1 MKKIYLLLAASF
13 SMAVSAFAEPLAIDP
28 AGTYQMKVTVEA
40 AAGGNIYAKA
50 FAGVDNSFIELAGPN
65 DVGEGVKLFQF
76 QEGTN
81 PFEGSYMKPY
91 GTLDAIDRILFTFP
105 WTNPGKFTVK
115 DIQILDAEGNNLMD
129 GVTLVS
135 IENTHIAAGVTASC
149 GLTAEGDGFSVELSA
164 QPTYG
169 WGAQFLLMIDKDN
182 AGTAVA
188 ETDAFEISASN
199 GTVCCDGDF
208 RIYDLAGV
216 EVTGQNGSLNGN
228 YIVVAN
234 GESVVVNVK

>member
-50 FAGVDNSFIELAGPN
+50 FAGDNNSFIELAGPN

-76 QEGTN
+76 EEGSN
-81 PFEGSYMKPY
+81 PFAGSYMKPY
-91 GTLDAIDRILFTFP
+91 GTLNAIDRILFTFP

-135 IENTHIAAGVTASC
+135 IENTHIAVGLTASC

-164 QPTYG
+164 QPR
-169 WGAQFLLMIDKDN
+169 M
-182 AGTAVA
+182 
-188 ETDAFEISASN
+188 
-199 GTVCCDGDF
+199 DGVHNS
-208 RIYDLAGV
+208 Y
-216 EVTGQNGSLNGN
+216 
-228 YIVVAN
+228 
-234 GESVVVNVK
+234 